1 MAPAV
6 RPGTGWDSTLRS
18 PFDLRREIDAGPTL
32 TPECAIDLAPVR
44 LDGDGEVPRGDL
56 VFGEEGGEGRGAS
69 THAWAFCRRQ
79 TTKSSGPSPGDDA
92 PYGIVPTM
100 PAHEI
105 DRKTRL
111 RIAANLRELKHRF
124 GFRSD
129 AAMGRKIGLGRDAVN
144 RALKGEK
151 TVGLDFV
158 LADHRKLHVSLD
170 WLVENEADEKWYR
183 EGVE

>member
-1 MAPAV
+1 M
-6 RPGTGWDSTLRS
+6 S
-18 PFDLRREIDAGPTL
+18 PR
-32 TPECAIDLAPVR
+32 
-44 LDGDGEVPRGDL
+44 
-56 VFGEEGGEGRGAS
+56 
-69 THAWAFCRRQ
+69 
-79 TTKSSGPSPGDDA
+79 
-92 PYGIVPTM
+92 
-100 PAHEI
+100 EI

-129 AAMGRKIGLGRDAVN
+129 AAMGRKLGLGRDAVN

-158 LADHRKLHVSLD
+158 LAVRTHLHVSLD
-170 WLVENEADEKWYR
+170 WLVEHDPDKKWYR